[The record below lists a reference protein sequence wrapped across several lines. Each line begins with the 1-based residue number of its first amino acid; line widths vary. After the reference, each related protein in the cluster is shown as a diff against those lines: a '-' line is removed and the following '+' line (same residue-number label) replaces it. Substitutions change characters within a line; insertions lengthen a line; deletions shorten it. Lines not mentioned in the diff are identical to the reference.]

1 MMTKTK
7 KLTKIEFFPKLWDGT
22 QYKFRLA
29 ENGLPATILI
39 DPTTIVSMDD
49 KPSCNDVYSPE
60 RRSGPALGQYEM
72 YRIQTNIV
80 SGYGLNG
87 MDSLG
92 FWVTKKT
99 YDDILKKFV
108 EIV

>member
-1 MMTKTK
+1 MMSKAK

-22 QYKFRLA
+22 QYKFKLA

-60 RRSGPALGQYEM
+60 RSGPALGQYEM
-72 YRIQTNIV
+72 YLIQTNIV
-80 SGYGLNG
+80 SGYGVK
-87 MDSLG
+87 DSLG

-99 YDDILKKFV
+99 YDDILEKFV